1 LPEFDFLY
9 VFYNLNSILLYVDCS
24 VAYMVFYKRHRL
36 TAITLG
42 NIATI
47 GNIVFFIA
55 LALIQAFGLAIL
67 QTILEGYG
75 WSFYNGQ
82 TTIGLVVVLVV
93 LAYLSENR
101 TQ

>member
-1 LPEFDFLY
+1 LLVLDFLY
-9 VFYNLNSILLYVDCS
+9 VLYNLNSILLYVDCS
-24 VAYMVFYKRHRL
+24 VAYMVLYKWHRL

-42 NIATI
+42 NIATLE
-47 GNIVFFIA
+47 NIVFFIA

-82 TTIGLVVVLVV
+82 TAIGLFLVLVI
-93 LAYLSENR
+93 LAYLSEKR
-101 TQ
+101 VQ